1 MNFLQYNQGLHSDG
15 TATAANSSSTLLPLM
30 ADSDDF
36 SESDDDSSVSSIDDE
51 EETRV
56 AHLLVQA
63 AFNKQLSPQTS
74 NALFQ
79 NFLEPISNK
88 TIQKQQTQTNHPV
101 STSNNVIGQKR
112 KREPQKQQQQEQKLQ
127 EAVNAKPDD
136 AENSSAVTNQPS
148 KDFRFA
154 RPETQ
159 QVSPFKSTFSVTS
172 KIQNQPALTAAAVNA
187 NQRQQQEEAPTL
199 SSPQSH
205 LFALLAKAGLPTHT
219 YSALA
224 LSKTGVFFEPVTHA
238 AIAAYNADLGRAVRD
253 GDVSTIKAMVD
264 KRTSTTKEPQMQ
276 ETEREQ
282 KGASIERSG
291 VWRRCTPR
299 NQFGESVIHT
309 AARHGTADVLRFLL
323 DEAGASAAVCCDSG
337 RTPLHDACWTCRS
350 QTSNHNKNDN
360 FDLSDHFPV
369 IEILLGALP
378 DLLYIKDQRGFTPL
392 QYVPVNQWSAWHSFL
407 DARYGPSH
415 SNQNLQKL
423 RSRRLPSLSTQPP
436 TLPG

>member
-1 MNFLQYNQGLHSDG
+1 MNFLQSNQGLHSDV
-15 TATAANSSSTLLPLM
+15 TATATNSSSTTLPLM

-36 SESDDDSSVSSIDDE
+36 SESDDDSYVSSIDDE

-79 NFLEPISNK
+79 NFLKPISNK
-88 TIQKQQTQTNHPV
+88 TIQKQQTQTNQPV
-101 STSNNVIGQKR
+101 STSNNIIGQKR
-112 KREPQKQQQQEQKLQ
+112 KREPQKQQKQQQKLQ
-127 EAVNAKPDD
+127 EAVNTKPDD
-136 AENSSAVTNQPS
+136 ADNSSAVTNQFS

-159 QVSPFKSTFSVTS
+159 PVSPFKSAFSVTS
-172 KIQNQPALTAAAVNA
+172 KIQNQPATLTAAAVNA
-187 NQRQQQEEAPTL
+187 NQQQQEETPTL

-238 AIAAYNADLGRAVRD
+238 AIAAYSADLGRAVRD
-253 GDVSTIKAMVD
+253 GDVSTLKAIVD
-264 KRTSTTKEPQMQ
+264 KTSTTEEPQMQ
-276 ETEREQ
+276 ETERKQ

-291 VWRRCTPR
+291 VWRGCTPR

-323 DEAGASAAVCCDSG
+323 EEAGASAAVCCDSG

-350 QTSNHNKNDN
+350 RTSDHSKNDN
-360 FDLSDHFPV
+360 LDLSDHFPV
-369 IEILLGALP
+369 IEILLDALP

-423 RSRRLPSLSTQPP
+423 RSHFCQHNH
-436 TLPG
+436 